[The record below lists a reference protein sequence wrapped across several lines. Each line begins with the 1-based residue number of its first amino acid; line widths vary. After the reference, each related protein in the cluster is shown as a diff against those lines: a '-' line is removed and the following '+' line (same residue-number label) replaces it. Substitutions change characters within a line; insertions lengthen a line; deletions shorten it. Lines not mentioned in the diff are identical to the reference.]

1 MTQAVAALSGIRVL
15 DLTQFEAGPSCTQL
29 LAWLGADVVK
39 VESPGG
45 GDQGR
50 RMVTDVP
57 GTDAYYFLLL
67 NGNKRSVTLNLK
79 DERGRTL
86 FRRMLPRFDVLI
98 ENFTLGTL
106 EKLGLGWDVLSAI
119 HPGLIYATV
128 RGFGDSGP
136 YASFKAFDMIAQ
148 ATGGAMSV
156 NGELGGPP
164 IKLGITLGDTGSGVH
179 CAVGILAAYIQRLQT
194 GRGQR
199 VEVSMQEAV
208 INFVRPSMLAHYIT
222 GYPTMRSGNRIPV
235 LAPSDLYKC
244 APGGDNDYA
253 YMMINSP
260 AMWEGVLTTIGRADL
275 IGHPEYGDVQWR
287 NNNQSELHA
296 MIEAWTSAHDK
307 FTVME
312 AMAGNGVPCGA
323 VFDSRDLLTHPHLR
337 ARGMVT
343 TIEHPTRGSLEILG
357 SPIRL
362 GDSPTTITRAPLLG
376 EHNREVY
383 EELLGLDAADLTGLA
398 RDGVI

>member
-1 MTQAVAALSGIRVL
+1 MAALSGIRIL

-39 VESPGG
+39 VESPDG

-50 RMVTDVP
+50 RMIPDSP
-57 GTDAYYFLLL
+57 GTDAYYFVLL
-67 NGNKRSVTLNLK
+67 NANKRSVTLNLK
-79 DERGRTL
+79 DERGRAL
-86 FRRMLPRFDVLI
+86 LRQMLPRFDVLI

-106 EKLGLGWDVLSAI
+106 DKWGLGWDALAAL
-119 HPGLIYATV
+119 HPALIYATI

-194 GRGQR
+194 GRGQH

-208 INFVRPSMLAHYIT
+208 VNFVRPSMLAHYIT
-222 GYPTMRSGNRIPV
+222 GYPTIRSGNRIPV
-235 LAPSDLYKC
+235 LAPSDLYQC

-260 AMWEGVLTTIGRADL
+260 AMWNGVLTTIGRADL
-275 IGHPEYGDVQWR
+275 IGHPEYGDVNWR
-287 NNNQSELHA
+287 NQHQAELHT
-296 MIEAWTSAHDK
+296 MIEEWTGTRDK
-307 FTVME
+307 VTVME
-312 AMAGNGVPCGA
+312 AMAANGVPCGA
-323 VFDSRDLLTHPHLR
+323 VFDTRDILTNPHLR
-337 ARGMVT
+337 ARGMIT
-343 TIEHPTRGSLEILG
+343 TIEHPTRGTLDVPGNPVKLA
-357 SPIRL
+357 
-362 GDSPTTITRAPLLG
+362 DSPTAVTRSPLLG
-376 EHNREVY
+376 EHNRDVY
-383 EELLGLDAADLTGLA
+383 GEILGLDETDLA
-398 RDGVI
+398 RLRHDGVI

>member
-1 MTQAVAALSGIRVL
+1 MAALSGLRIL

-39 VESPGG
+39 VESPDG

-50 RMVTDVP
+50 RMVADVP

-79 DERGRTL
+79 AERGRAL
-86 FRRMLPRFDVLI
+86 FRQMLPHFDVLI

-106 EKLGLGWDVLSAI
+106 EKWELGWNVLSAL
-119 HPGLIYATV
+119 HPSLIYATV

-179 CAVGILAAYIQRLQT
+179 CAVGILAACIQRLQT

-222 GYPTMRSGNRIPV
+222 GYPTIRSGNRIAV

-244 APGGDNDYA
+244 APGGDNDYV

-260 AMWEGVLTTIGRADL
+260 AMWDGVLTTIDRADL
-275 IGHPEYGDVQWR
+275 IGHADYSDVRWR
-287 NNNQSELHA
+287 NHHQAELHA
-296 MIEAWTSAHDK
+296 MIETWTEARDK

-312 AMAGNGVPCGA
+312 TMAANGVPCGA
-323 VFDSRDLLTHPHLR
+323 VFDSRDVLTHPHLR
-337 ARGMVT
+337 ARGMIT
-343 TIEHPTRGSLEILG
+343 TIDHPTRGTLDVPS

-362 GDSPTTITRAPLLG
+362 GDSPTTITRSPLLG
-376 EHNREVY
+376 EHNRDVY
-383 EELLGLDAADLTGLA
+383 GELLGLDEAELARLA
-398 RDGVI
+398 RDGVV